1 MPQAEAATL
10 RHAAVNHHDHHDHSD
25 DLKKQLSE
33 RIEQAT
39 TLDGGFSQIA
49 SAFSAFQ
56 VTVER
61 ITMIRGSQQFE
72 LPINEHASGILR
84 KIEGQANDL
93 TITVVCT
100 TTLTPEANGCLQALL
115 TLAAI
120 TAQRWTG
127 NLNALTSDANSKMLG
142 NSAQMRELQLAIKQA
157 ARSIHNTLLRGESGT
172 GKTTA
177 AAMIHEQSSRAD
189 QPFIDLN
196 CATLPEAL
204 LESEL
209 FGHEKGAFTGATSV
223 KKGLFE
229 IAAGGTLFLD
239 EIGELRSELQAKL
252 LTAIEQKKIRRLGG
266 TKDIQCDL
274 RIISAS
280 SRNLQRMVA
289 EGTFRE
295 DLLYR
300 IAVLEINIVPLRE
313 RPADITTL
321 VHSRLRHEQLLTQRP
336 TPFQINDDALKTL
349 MFYDWPGNIRQLQNI
364 ISRLTA
370 RLEDDSPITAE
381 DVTSQLPLQNME
393 DAIILPM
400 SARVVLPG
408 ETLRAYINRVQMLII
423 DETIAA
429 TGTQGQA
436 AIRLD
441 YARTSLVILK
451 QRIQKSLNTTKRAPR
466 KSRTTAA

>member
-1 MPQAEAATL
+1 MPQAEATNPQTDV
-10 RHAAVNHHDHHDHSD
+10 VNHEDHSD
-25 DLKKQLSE
+25 NLKQQLSE
-33 RIEQAT
+33 KIEQAA
-39 TLDGGFSQIA
+39 TLNNGFREIA
-49 SAFSAFQ
+49 SAFSAFK
-56 VTVER
+56 VTIER
-61 ITMIRGSQQFE
+61 ITMIRNDQQFD
-72 LPINEHASGILR
+72 LPINEHASGIR
-84 KIEGQANDL
+84 RNIEGQANHL
-93 TITVVCT
+93 TLTVVCT
-100 TTLTPEANGCLQALL
+100 STMTPEANACLQALV

-120 TAQRWTG
+120 TAQHWTG
-127 NLNALTSDANSKMLG
+127 TLDVSTSDPNAKMLG
-142 NSAQMRELQLAIKQA
+142 NSPQMQQLELAIKQA
-157 ARSIHNTLLRGESGT
+157 SRSVHNALLTGESGT

-189 QPFIDLN
+189 KPFIDLN

-209 FGHEKGAFTGATSV
+209 FGHEKGAFTGATAV

-229 IAAGGTLFLD
+229 IADGGTLFLD

-313 RPADITTL
+313 RPADIPTL
-321 VHSRLRHEQLLTQRP
+321 VHSRLRHEQTLTQRE

-370 RLEDDSPITAE
+370 RLEDNAPITAD
-381 DVTSQLPLQNME
+381 DVTTQLPLQNME
-393 DAIILPM
+393 DAIMLPM

-429 TGTQGQA
+429 TGSQGQA
-436 AIRLD
+436 ALRLD
-441 YARTSLVILK
+441 YARTSLIILK
-451 QRIQKSLNTTKRAPR
+451 QRIQKSLNTKKRAPR
-466 KSRTTAA
+466 KPRAAAA